1 MWTFFTS
8 RNKNPSSVI
17 LLHETSFLWTQT
29 SACNPPCLVVSALRR
44 LLRPL
49 HLFPPPFALA
59 FPAQLIILTLSL
71 STYLLLAWIFSCFLF
86 CLFVFVFSEKLEV
99 RVGRS
104 QTGEQKIKPSDV
116 LISPCSKKENY
127 FNQLPTYSN
136 QDFTL
141 KLWIY
146 NLSLK
151 TKNRK
156 IWQQLTHIPLL
167 QPSAGAE

>member
-49 HLFPPPFALA
+49 HLFPPPFSLA
-59 FPAQLIILTLSL
+59 FPAQFIILTLSL
-71 STYLLLAWIFSCFLF
+71 STYLLLAWIFTCFLF
-86 CLFVFVFSEKLEV
+86 CLFLFLVRSWRLGLEGHKLV
-99 RVGRS
+99 N
-104 QTGEQKIKPSDV
+104 KIKPSDV
-116 LISPCSKKENY
+116 LISPCSKKENC
-127 FNQLPTYSN
+127 FNQLPMYSN